1 MIVRVW
7 GTVNSTEV
15 EFQPIKD
22 RPDYWEGFA
31 PRVKGIQDVD
41 IWAENDR
48 GAKGHISAQVK
59 IEWNT
64 PTTARLIILP
74 YIVTLV
80 PR

>member
-7 GTVNSTEV
+7 GTINQTEV
-15 EFQPIKD
+15 EFHPIKD
-22 RPDYWEGFA
+22 RPHYWEGYG
-31 PRVKGIQDVD
+31 PRVKGLQDID
-41 IWAENDR
+41 IWAENNK
-48 GAKGHISAQVK
+48 GARAHLPMQVR